1 MDAAALL
8 GSFDREMRAD
18 PPPERGLARAWFDGV
33 LRSTGVYNL
42 IGWWDF
48 AARRAR
54 AIAEREAA
62 FFAGQEVEWKLYSHD
77 RPPGL
82 ETELAAAGFI
92 QNEAE
97 TFLACEV
104 TSLMRLDATG
114 DFDVREARDEQGV
127 GDFAAANA
135 EAFGRDEGARIEAWL
150 EGLGDPRQRLFVAY
164 DDGEPVASARLE
176 LPSGRSFAGLY
187 GGGVR
192 PAWRGRGIY
201 RALIAARAQ
210 EARRRGYRWVTV
222 DALETSRPI
231 LERLGF
237 RPLATVQGW
246 TLSARD

>member
-8 GSFDREMRAD
+8 GRFDREMRAD
-18 PPPERGLARAWFDGV
+18 PPPERGVERAWFDGV
-33 LRSTGVYNL
+33 LRTTGAYNL

-48 AARRAR
+48 PAARAR
-54 AIAEREAA
+54 EIAEREAA

-82 ETELAAAGFI
+82 ETELAAAAFT

-104 TSLMRLDATG
+104 TSLMSVETTG
-114 DFDVREARDEQGV
+114 AFDVREARDEQGV
-127 GDFAAANA
+127 RDFAAAGA
-135 EAFGRDEGARIEAWL
+135 EAFGRDEGDRVEAWL
-150 EGLGDPRQRLFVAY
+150 AGLGDPRQRLFVVY

-192 PAWRGRGIY
+192 PAWRGRGVY

-210 EARRRGYRWVTV
+210 EARRCGYRWVTV

-237 RPLATVQGW
+237 EPLATIRAWAMNAG
-246 TLSARD
+246 D